1 MSRECENQMTLGGL
15 IERLKQLDEQT
26 IIKCGK
32 RLDSYRGYYEDL
44 AIEPSETGVNVVE
57 FIKACEEADGETF
70 TGYKGGDFT
79 MDLDTPIFVAYYG
92 STGSPLK
99 NIANGGE
106 LEVFKYRGWE

>member
-1 MSRECENQMTLGGL
+1 MSAECNNQMTLGKL

-26 IIKCGK
+26 IIKCTIPLG
-32 RLDSYRGYYEDL
+32 SYRGYYEDL
-44 AIEPSETGVNVVE
+44 MIEPCESGVNVVDV
-57 FIKACEEADGETF
+57 IKSCEEANGATF

-79 MDLDTPIFVAYYG
+79 MDLETPIFVAYYG

-99 NIANGGE
+99 NITNGGE